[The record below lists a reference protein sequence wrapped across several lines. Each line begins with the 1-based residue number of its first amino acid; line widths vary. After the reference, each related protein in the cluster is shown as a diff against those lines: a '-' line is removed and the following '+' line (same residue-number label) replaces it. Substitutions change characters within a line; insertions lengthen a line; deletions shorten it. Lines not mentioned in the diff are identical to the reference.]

1 MTVHRNLQFITK
13 TLTIAGAVFIFS
25 AVVLAHHSAAHYS
38 RDAMTTRGTVVQ
50 YIWRNPHV
58 TLVWSV
64 KAPNGEARQWVGE
77 LSSVTSMIA
86 DGMTKD
92 SLKAGQEVEVIA
104 CPSMIQGSAEAWVRT
119 IKAADGKVLVDG
131 ADLLFDRGCQDHWI
145 ARGPNDYIIGPLA

>member
-1 MTVHRNLQFITK
+1 MMKIQKNIQFVTMA
-13 TLTIAGAVFIFS
+13 LALAGAFLMFG

-38 RDAMTTRGTVVQ
+38 RDAMTTRGTIVQ

-64 KAPNGEARQWVGE
+64 KGPNGETKQWVGE
-77 LSSVTSMIA
+77 LASVTSMIA

-92 SLKAGQEVEVIA
+92 SLKPGQEVEVIA

-119 IKAADGKVLVDG
+119 IKAADGKVLVDAGRG
-131 ADLLFDRGCQDHWI
+131 ACT
-145 ARGPNDYIIGPLA
+145 PK

>member
-1 MTVHRNLQFITK
+1 MMGMPRNLQFITK
-13 TLTIAGAVFIFS
+13 VVALAGAFLMFG

-38 RDAMTTRGTVVQ
+38 REAMTTRGTVVQ

-58 TLVWSV
+58 TLVWSA
-64 KAPNGEARQWVGE
+64 KGSNGETKQWVGE

-92 SLKAGQEVEVIA
+92 SLKPGQEVEVIA

-119 IKAADGKVLVDG
+119 IKAADGKVLVDAGRG
-131 ADLLFDRGCQDHWI
+131 ACT
-145 ARGPNDYIIGPLA
+145 PK